1 MAAKRELPNPR
12 PVILKDWR
20 SRWDGVVQRVLAG
33 PHLERSVSPGEIA
46 VFEPTG
52 DVEVVEETYET
63 RGGERTRRVE
73 ALVYRRTK
81 TRLV

>member
-1 MAAKRELPNPR
+1 MKEKRVLPALR

-20 SRWDGVVQRVLAG
+20 SRWDGHVCRVLAG

-52 DVEVVEETYET
+52 ETETVEEEYEVKA
-63 RGGERTRRVE
+63 GRRVRSVE
-73 ALVYRRTK
+73 ALVYRRAS